1 MTDQVEALQAE
12 LADLKDRFMEQA
24 DRAASSRDSIVR
36 LRGRLKELR
45 EIIGQQRTEIATL
58 KQDAE
63 YRKLDYDAYIRGLK
77 HGHEG
82 LFSAALQRLVERSEY
97 VGGLGAEMS
106 ALEGRLEKL
115 ESVAAVGVPTGTGEE
130 R

>member
-1 MTDQVEALQAE
+1 MSDLEALQAE

-36 LRGRLKELR
+36 LRERLRELRDLTEQQRLKIANMKRSAEDRDR
-45 EIIGQQRTEIATL
+45 EHQSFIDGLYHGQQR
-58 KQDAE
+58 
-63 YRKLDYDAYIRGLK
+63 
-77 HGHEG
+77 
-82 LFSAALQRLVERSEY
+82 LFGEVLQRLVERSEY

-115 ESVAAVGVPTGTGEE
+115 ESVAVDVPKGTGEGH
-130 R
+130 